1 VKFEKDDKD
10 EKDEKEF
17 DEEKGGAIRKGFKTF
32 EAKVTAPE
40 FSAQVPQQA
49 ATFYESGYS
58 SQYLSPHPPTADLGP
73 RILYPMSSYMRAFE
87 MDDEHK
93 IKKGIVRGV
102 SGHGAAHD
110 SSFIQKAVF
119 DSLKHTPA
127 LLHTYLNG
135 RVYS

>member
-1 VKFEKDDKD
+1 MKFEKDKN
-10 EKDEKEF
+10 DEKEY
-17 DEEKGGAIRKGFKTF
+17 DEEVGGAIRKGFKTF
-32 EAKVTAPE
+32 EAQTTAPE

-49 ATFYESGYS
+49 ATFYKTGYS

-73 RILYPMSSYMRAFE
+73 KILYPMSSYMRAFE

-93 IKKGIVRGV
+93 IKKGIVNGV
-102 SGHGAAHD
+102 SGHGAVHD
-110 SSFIQKAVF
+110 PPFIQKAVF
-119 DSLKHTPA
+119 DSLKHAPA